1 MKAAIK
7 VKVIEGDEPR
17 RKKKKDPTMTIEEI
31 ASKLE
36 AAGCDIKVW
45 EGSRESRVYVRRT
58 PRGPVAGYCVA
69 ADDIRDITEHVT
81 KRQGD
86 VRQILRS

>member
-1 MKAAIK
+1 MCAGPPAA
-7 VKVIEGDEPR
+7 
-17 RKKKKDPTMTIEEI
+17 
-31 ASKLE
+31 
-36 AAGCDIKVW
+36 
-45 EGSRESRVYVRRT
+45 
-58 PRGPVAGYCVA
+58 PVAGYCVA

>member
-1 MKAAIK
+1 
-7 VKVIEGDEPR
+7 
-17 RKKKKDPTMTIEEI
+17 MTIEEI

-36 AAGCDIKVW
+36 AAGCEIKVW
-45 EGSRESRVYVRRT
+45 NDARVYVSKT
-58 PRGPVAGYCVA
+58 PRGSVSGYCVA
-69 ADDIRDITEHVT
+69 ADDIRDITENIT